1 MDPKELKV
9 LSDHLVFLFLRGIAE
24 GMRNNILAL
33 NVARFR
39 AREFLDLEPFTSI
52 EDMQT
57 KITAFVAKYPDFVTV
72 KEYLDSYH
80 SEKKIKGVIDKM
92 QKYIDDKKIDEAL
105 TV

>member
-39 AREFLDLEPFTSI
+39 AREGL
-52 EDMQT
+52 
-57 KITAFVAKYPDFVTV
+57 
-72 KEYLDSYH
+72 
-80 SEKKIKGVIDKM
+80 
-92 QKYIDDKKIDEAL
+92 
-105 TV
+105 